1 MSDITFFPL
10 GGMDEN
16 DKPCYVLTVDDNHFL
31 INIGVSLTVFDHLG
45 IKKVLPYLEW
55 VKKNH
60 QNIKGIL
67 IGNANYTN
75 IGGILYC
82 YNWIKNIPIYTSKI
96 NAEIITS
103 LFTKRVIEQNDMVC
117 EGFNFKLLIPLK
129 TVHINDKIK
138 IIPFRVTT
146 AIPDSLGFVIK
157 VEQENIIY
165 LDDFVVYNDAY
176 GFVNDISK
184 LPFLTF
190 PNTNTLLIV
199 NVGNVT
205 KNKGFSFPHFYRYDF
220 YKNLLLK
227 NSTKRLLVVCNYC
240 DLYSLITLAQ
250 LAQQKQ
256 LPFVVYNPLFMPVF
270 NLLLNNR
277 NFNLN
282 KLLLLSLNKINEIEK
297 GIVLISTIPER
308 LFAKLL
314 SIGRDEDDILGL
326 KKSDTVV
333 LGFKTDVGFEKN
345 ESMILDHFANLELE
359 VYPLPKE
366 IINLEASQEDHRYLV
381 NLLKPKYII
390 PTMGLYY
397 QMIEY
402 THCLSKINFN
412 PNRVICMYNGEVA
425 KFHNQQMQAKIK
437 STDIYPVFVGI
448 HGIMHDDENILRERE
463 IMGANGIIF
472 CVFKLNTAQNFF
484 DKRFYEIIPYGV
496 TFENQTSM
504 KVFNDIKQDIFDFVS
519 GLLTTEKSYN
529 LKSIKDMIRKRIA
542 KKIEKTLFKN
552 PLIIVSIY
560 E

>member
-1 MSDITFFPL
+1 
-10 GGMDEN
+10 
-16 DKPCYVLTVDDNHFL
+16 
-31 INIGVSLTVFDHLG
+31 
-45 IKKVLPYLEW
+45 
-55 VKKNH
+55 
-60 QNIKGIL
+60 
-67 IGNANYTN
+67 
-75 IGGILYC
+75 
-82 YNWIKNIPIYTSKI
+82 
-96 NAEIITS
+96 
-103 LFTKRVIEQNDMVC
+103 MVC